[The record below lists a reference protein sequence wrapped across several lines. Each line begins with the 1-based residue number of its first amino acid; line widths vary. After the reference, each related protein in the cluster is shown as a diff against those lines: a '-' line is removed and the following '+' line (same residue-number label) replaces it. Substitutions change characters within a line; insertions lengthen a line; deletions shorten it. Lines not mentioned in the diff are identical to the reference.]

1 MNKSRPPFFWGVI
14 AASATMVFVYV
25 CVAVIVV
32 RYGGLAADFGW
43 DASRRDDI
51 WQVSRIRPGGPADG
65 RLQAGDVVL
74 ALNGN
79 DRAATL
85 GPFFDVS
92 GYEVGARFV
101 RVQPVPVPYV
111 VRIRRGDA
119 ELDVSLTPAV
129 EYQSRNLA
137 ATISL
142 LATSLSFFLVGTFV
156 GLSRPRDELPRLLA
170 LASLPSAAMLAAIAL
185 QPSNPFLGDS
195 ETYLRLLIANV
206 YPFHYLLAYGFFFR
220 VAAGSRRPP
229 LWCALE
235 RALWAGGIAAAV
247 MRTTASVIDI
257 PESRAAIEF
266 AARHATVFLTF
277 SELNVGFQRVYN
289 PILTFALVAV
299 LAANYRSNADAT
311 HRRRLKWIVYGTIFG
326 LGPLFVETAARTL
339 LAALGFAYL
348 SNTTTYQFFYRLT
361 TTAPI
366 IVPVAFGYA
375 IARHRLLGVHVVV
388 RRGLQY
394 LFARN
399 VLRLALSLPV
409 LGLVYTFAS
418 NADKTVAQVLLER
431 SAYFYGFL
439 LVAGVVSVNY
449 RVQMTDWLD
458 RKFFREAYNQEKIL
472 LALVER
478 LKSCESVAEISRLV
492 CDRVQ
497 LALHPRVVHIF
508 YRDPDQRDFSLGYSS
523 SGAAGVVIP
532 EDFATIALMQE
543 RSRVL
548 ELPTARGSVLP
559 SSEDEWFR
567 TLGVT
572 MLIAMKGAEHRLCGL
587 LLLGDKKSEEA
598 YSPSDRELL
607 QAIAGQAA
615 IVWENLWLKE
625 GMRREQKIR
634 RDVLAH
640 VDSRGM
646 NLLKECPACG
656 TCFDRTDEL
665 CPADRTPLV
674 LTVPVE
680 RTVDGRYRLERRLG
694 RGGMGVVYEAFD
706 LRLRRPVAVKVLR
719 GALFGAQDALR
730 RFEREAQ
737 ASGRLNHP
745 NVVGMHDYGVIGS
758 DGAYL
763 VMELLRGSTWRDAL
777 NRSGSLD
784 AATLA
789 VWLDQVLNG
798 LDAAH
803 RFGLVHRDL
812 KPENLMVCPS
822 ADDSRVVKILDFGLA
837 KNQFSQRE
845 AETTVVSLTAPGTL
859 LGTYTYMSPEQL
871 SGATVDARSDLFA
884 IGVIAVESMTG
895 QRPFRGKT
903 LTDLVR
909 AVLDDSFHLS
919 GEAPEIRSL
928 DECLQRA
935 LAKDPGERYPSA
947 AAMRVEL
954 IPAIAG
960 LSRTEGL
967 RAAQE
972 GDGAAP
978 LTAG

>member
-1 MNKSRPPFFWGVI
+1 MNNSRPPFFWGVI
-14 AASATMVFVYV
+14 VASAAMVFVYG

-43 DASRRDDI
+43 DASRRDDV
-51 WQVSRIRPGGPADG
+51 WHVSRISPGGPADG
-65 RLQAGDVVL
+65 RLHADDVVL
-74 ALNGN
+74 AINGN

-101 RVQPVPVPYV
+101 RVKPVPLPYQI
-111 VRIRRGDA
+111 RIRRGDA
-119 ELDVSLTPAV
+119 ILDVSLTPAV
-129 EYQSRNLA
+129 AYQSRSLA
-137 ATISL
+137 ATLSL

-170 LASLPSAAMLAAIAL
+170 LASLPSAAMLTAIAI
-185 QPSNPFLGDS
+185 QPSNPFLGDG

-220 VAAGSRRPP
+220 VAAGARRPAF
-229 LWCALE
+229 WRALE
-235 RALWAGGIAAAV
+235 RVLWAGGIVSAA

-257 PESRAAIEF
+257 PEFRGAIEF
-266 AARHATVFLTF
+266 AARHASVFLTF
-277 SELNVGFQRVYN
+277 SDLNVGFQRIYN

-299 LAANYRSNADAT
+299 LAANYRSNTDAT

-339 LAALGFAYL
+339 LAALGFAYI
-348 SNTTTYQFFYRLT
+348 STTTTYQFFYRLT

-366 IVPVAFGYA
+366 IVPIAFGYA

-458 RKFFREAYNQEKIL
+458 RQFFREAYNQEKIL

-508 YRDPDQRDFSLGYSS
+508 YRDPDQRDFSVGYSS

-532 EDFATIALMQE
+532 EDFATIALMQQ

-548 ELPTARGSVLP
+548 ELPTARGTVLP
-559 SSEDEWFR
+559 PSEDEWFR

-572 MLIAMKGAEHRLCGL
+572 MLIAMKGAEERLCGL

-598 YSPSDRELL
+598 YSPNDRELL

-640 VDSRGM
+640 VESRGM

-665 CPADRTPLV
+665 CTADRTPLV

-680 RTVDGRYRLERRLG
+680 RTVDGRFRLERRLG

-706 LRLRRPVAVKVLR
+706 LRLRRSVAVKVLH

-745 NVVGMHDYGVIGS
+745 NVVGMYDYGVIGS

-784 AATLA
+784 AATVA

-822 ADDSRVVKILDFGLA
+822 GDDSRVVKILDFGLA

-895 QRPFRGKT
+895 HRPFRGKT

-909 AVLDDSFHLS
+909 AVLHDSFHMS
-919 GEAPEIRSL
+919 GEAPAIRSL
-928 DECLQRA
+928 DACLQKA
-935 LAKDPGERYPSA
+935 LAKDPGDRYPSA

-960 LSRTEGL
+960 LSGAEGL
-967 RAAQE
+967 RAAEE